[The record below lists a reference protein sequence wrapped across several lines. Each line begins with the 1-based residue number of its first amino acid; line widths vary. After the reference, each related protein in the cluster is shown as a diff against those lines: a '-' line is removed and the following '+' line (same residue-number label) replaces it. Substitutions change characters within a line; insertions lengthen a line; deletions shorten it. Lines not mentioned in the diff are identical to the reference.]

1 MYRWTRLS
9 SQKWEDVWTER
20 LQFLD
25 PGTVM
30 MLTWPESRAL
40 KIEAFCD
47 KKTATALVQRFGG
60 RATKLAAQVWTGVPD
75 KPRAPLSIRGK
86 LHIFSDEASWKKSS
100 AQVSAICIPA
110 GMAFGTGDHDTTATC
125 LRLLTDLAPTLAPGW
140 SAIDAGTGSG
150 ILAIAA
156 EKLGATRVDALDF
169 DPVCVRIGRE
179 NARTNQCRRVH
190 FAKADA
196 RILTAFPS
204 VQLVLANLFSELLLE
219 SAPGFAKKLTA
230 AGWLIFSG
238 VLRRQSDEVAAG
250 LIKAGF
256 EPPRVIARGKW
267 CAGITRLSTK
277 SRRPRHP
284 FQNA

>member
-25 PGTVM
+25 PGALM

-47 KKTATALVQRFGG
+47 KKTATALVKRFGG
-60 RATKLAAQVWTGVPD
+60 RATKLAAQVWTGVPER
-75 KPRAPLSIRGK
+75 PRAPLSIRGK
-86 LHIFSDEASWKKSS
+86 LRIYSDEASWKDASDPD
-100 AQVSAICIPA
+100 SAIYIPA
-110 GMAFGTGDHDTTATC
+110 GMAFGTGDHATTATC
-125 LRLLTDLAPTLAPGW
+125 LRLLTDLAPTLPTGW
-140 SAIDAGTGSG
+140 NAIDAGTGSG

-179 NARTNQCRRVH
+179 NARANKCRRVH
-190 FAKADA
+190 FTKADA
-196 RILTAFPS
+196 RALAAFPK

-219 SAPGFAKKLTA
+219 AAPGFAKKLTPS
-230 AGWLIFSG
+230 GWLIFSG

-250 LIKAGF
+250 LIKARF
-256 EPPRVIARGKW
+256 EPPRIIARGKW

-277 SRRPRHP
+277 SPRSRHASP
-284 FQNA
+284 HG